1 MPVSVRALGHRFG
14 DAWLF
19 RDVTFSVPQ
28 QGSVAVVGPSGSG
41 KSTLLRILA
50 GTLAPTEGSVEI
62 PPSTRIS
69 LVHQTPHGV
78 GPRTVIDHIALPWW
92 ARGADLTTGWHEAER
107 IAATLGLDGALHRPF
122 SEMSGG
128 EAQRIRL
135 AVAMAEQPDLIL
147 ADEPTAS
154 LDAGNAMSVV
164 ASLRRVTDLGA
175 TLVVATHDPRVA
187 DACGQAVR
195 LSGPSGDG

>member
-1 MPVSVRALGHRFG
+1 MPVSVHALGHRFG

-19 RDVTFSVPQ
+19 GDVTFSVPQ

-62 PPSTRIS
+62 PPTTRIS

-92 ARGADLTTGWHEAER
+92 ARGADLRTGWHEAER
-107 IAATLGLDGALHRPF
+107 IAATLGLDGALLVR
-122 SEMSGG
+122 GG
-128 EAQRIRL
+128 RWAARRAGADCAVGAPGCERRGGSVARL
-135 AVAMAEQPDLIL
+135 APPSALGQLPSREGGVKRRR
-147 ADEPTAS
+147 ADVS
-154 LDAGNAMSVV
+154 
-164 ASLRRVTDLGA
+164 
-175 TLVVATHDPRVA
+175 TLK
-187 DACGQAVR
+187 
-195 LSGPSGDG
+195 